1 LFNVIKGP
9 YIHEFIRNINV
20 PIGLRVPE
28 KLANMH
34 AYDTAGSESS
44 LEMSVG
50 LQQAILSIQLYL
62 RIEQRLMVQIL

>member
-1 LFNVIKGP
+1 
-9 YIHEFIRNINV
+9 V

-34 AYDTAGSESS
+34 AYDLGENSV
-44 LEMSVG
+44 EMSAG

-62 RIEQRLMVQIL
+62 EIEKNLMVTFKKF